1 MNQNGSPRLF
11 STSTPARRLSSKQ
24 EIDLMIQSPTVEV
37 EVKHEARMLQQ
48 HQVKYEQNV
57 EARGQRQTD
66 QSRLVQQHQSRFGAR
81 FGKHQEARQELK
93 KNQLQSRFVPQLE
106 RPRDREFERTSI
118 TDPPEIE
125 DLISIT

>member
-57 EARGQRQTD
+57 EASGQRQTD
-66 QSRLVQQHQSRFGAR
+66 QSRLVQQHQSRFG
-81 FGKHQEARQELK
+81 KHQEARQDLK

-106 RPRDREFERTSI
+106 RPRVREFERTSI